1 MGHDDQPC
9 PFALWVPEIVSL
21 APDLGFLHPDWSVAN
36 GSRANLGSGTISSR
50 DLPPALPDLRA
61 AVRWLALRSRSDNVK
76 NTQILVL
83 RHQIAVLQRQVRSP
97 RMTWAGRAVLAA
109 LTRLCVP
116 RISSTALTSRV
127 ALPAVRP

>member
-1 MGHDDQPC
+1 VTFRLLYLIFVRLCGWRP
-9 PFALWVPEIVSL
+9 L
-21 APDLGFLHPDWSVAN
+21 
-36 GSRANLGSGTISSR
+36 
-50 DLPPALPDLRA
+50 LP
-61 AVRWLALRSRSDNVK
+61 RSDDVK

-83 RHQIAVLQRQVRSP
+83 RHQIAVLQHQVRSP
-97 RMTWAGRAVLAA
+97 RMTWAYRAVLAA

>member
-1 MGHDDQPC
+1 MGARATRPRMIVGVASRWLLHQMAQDQIRRFPADRVNTAKKGAQAKGGPGWRRSDSAGPAVGHDDQPC

-61 AVRWLALRSRSDNVK
+61 AMR
-76 NTQILVL
+76 
-83 RHQIAVLQRQVRSP
+83 
-97 RMTWAGRAVLAA
+97 LAA
-109 LTRLCVP
+109 
-116 RISSTALTSRV
+116 
-127 ALPAVRP
+127 PAAPL